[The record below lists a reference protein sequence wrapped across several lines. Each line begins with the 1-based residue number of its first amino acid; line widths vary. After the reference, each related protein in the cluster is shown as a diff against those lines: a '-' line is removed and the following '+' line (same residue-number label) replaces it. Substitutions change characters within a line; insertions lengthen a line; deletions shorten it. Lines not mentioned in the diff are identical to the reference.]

1 MSIPAL
7 LIQVAVSL
15 LVVGLYHLWIIRR
28 KQPSSEPLAVVPV
41 PIAEQPK
48 APIAV
53 DSIPPEILAVIA
65 GAIAV
70 VLDQPHRVVSVQPA
84 SVHMPEVNV
93 WAMEGRMEQFMSH
106 KIR

>member
-7 LIQVAVSL
+7 LIQVAISL
-15 LVVGLYHLWIIRR
+15 LVVGFYHLWVLRR
-28 KQPSSEPLAVVPV
+28 KQPSPAPLAVVTVPV
-41 PIAEQPK
+41 AEPPK
-48 APIAV
+48 ASIPS

-65 GAIAV
+65 AAIAV
-70 VLDQPHRVVSVQPA
+70 VLDKPHRVVSVQPA
-84 SVHMPEVNV
+84 RAHMPEVNV